1 VAGTKGISHLK
12 LIKYNVHGKYL
23 KKIEGE
29 KMNYSLKC
37 LNCGTIYDPKEV
49 MYTCPKCGPRLG
61 TLEVIIG
68 EYPRYPSF
76 DLKSKGIWAFS
87 EFLPLDEEH
96 YEVPLFIGNTP
107 IYEKTSLAKKM
118 GLSDLWIKDDG
129 RNPTGSY
136 KDRATAMAIA
146 KAKSLHVN
154 TIYCASTGNAASSL
168 AGLTAAS
175 GMKSIIFVPKTA
187 PEAKITQ
194 LLVYGAI
201 VMAVDGTYD
210 EAFDLSMEIG
220 NEFGWYSR
228 NSAINPYLLEGKK
241 TGSMEVAV
249 QLDFKI
255 PDFAI
260 VSVGDGTVV
269 SSIYKGFKDM
279 KMAGLTDKIPKV
291 IGVQSESANA
301 VMRTFESGHF
311 DRPIDIDAHSIADSI
326 AVGKPRD
333 VLKACKWVKE
343 SGGYFVS
350 VTDEEIGKAIIELA
364 RETGVFGEPAG
375 ATAYAG
381 LKKIAKSLQGKSAV
395 IFITGNGLKDVKSAR
410 NFTSQVNYVKP
421 NPKDVKDVFK
431 KIGLI

>member
-1 VAGTKGISHLK
+1 V
-12 LIKYNVHGKYL
+12 
-23 KKIEGE
+23 
-29 KMNYSLKC
+29 NYFLKC
-37 LNCGTIYDPKEV
+37 VNCGTVYDPKEI

-61 TLEVIIG
+61 TLEVVIN
-68 EYPRYPSF
+68 EYPKHSSF

-87 EFLPLDEEH
+87 DLLPIDEDH

-107 IYEKTSLAKKM
+107 IYEKKALAKKL
-118 GLSDLWIKDDG
+118 GLSDLWIKNDG

-136 KDRATAMAIA
+136 KDRATAMAITKA
-146 KAKSLHVN
+146 KALNFN

-210 EAFDLSMEIG
+210 EAFDLSTEIG

-241 TGSMEVAV
+241 TGAMEVVV
-249 QLDFKI
+249 QLDFKV

-279 KMAGLTDKIPKV
+279 KTIGLIDKIPKI
-291 IGVQSESANA
+291 IGVQAEGANA
-301 VMRTFESGHF
+301 IVRTFESGHF
-311 DRPIDIDAHSIADSI
+311 DRPVDIDAHSIADSI

-375 ATAYAG
+375 AAAYAG
-381 LKKIAKSLQGKSAV
+381 LKKLAKDFQGKSAV
-395 IFITGNGLKDVKSAR
+395 IFVTGNGLKDIKSAM
-410 NFTSQVNYVKP
+410 NFAGRVNYVKP
-421 NPKDVKDVFK
+421 DPKDVKSVLRQ
-431 KIGLI
+431 IGVIQEG